1 MTNKI
6 NSIYLYVIL
15 TFVVIGIVW
24 LSYFNAKSTAESL
37 VGTSIEYAQ
46 LSTIKV
52 GIIDGKRIVW
62 IFRFSNSTVL
72 DAEFDIYVS
81 VLGELLQTNPTDLE
95 RRLRGMEKRETH
107 PYSEKG
113 IRERYGHEINGVRLD

>member
-1 MTNKI
+1 MTNKM
-6 NSIYLYVIL
+6 NSIYLYAIIF
-15 TFVVIGIVW
+15 FVAIGIVW

-37 VGTSIEYAQ
+37 VGASMEYAQ
-46 LSTIKV
+46 LSRIKV

-81 VLGELLQTNPTDLE
+81 VLGEVVQTNPTDLE
-95 RRLRGMEKRETH
+95 RRLRDMEKRETH

-113 IRERYGHEINGVRLD
+113 IRERYGGDY